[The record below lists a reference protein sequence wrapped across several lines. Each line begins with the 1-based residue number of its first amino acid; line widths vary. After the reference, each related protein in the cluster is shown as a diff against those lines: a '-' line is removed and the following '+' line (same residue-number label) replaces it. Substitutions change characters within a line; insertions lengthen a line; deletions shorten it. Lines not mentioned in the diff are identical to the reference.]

1 MALSK
6 ADTIVLL
13 VVSSLPNS
21 LLSKFLVMLEDFPN
35 TREPL
40 CCLPFTL
47 EPKVEFSYS
56 LALFL
61 AEIFC

>member
-6 ADTIVLL
+6 ADTTVLL

-21 LLSKFLVMLEDFPN
+21 LLSKFLVILEDFPN
-35 TREPL
+35 TRDPL
-40 CCLPFTL
+40 CGLPFTF